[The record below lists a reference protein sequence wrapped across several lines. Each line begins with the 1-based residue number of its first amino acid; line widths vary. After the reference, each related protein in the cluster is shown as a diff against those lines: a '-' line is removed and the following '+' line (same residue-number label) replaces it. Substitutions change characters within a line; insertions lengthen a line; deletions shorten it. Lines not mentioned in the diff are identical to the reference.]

1 MTGELNVAVHA
12 LVYLYHK
19 NMILASDALAEN
31 ICTNPARIRKIM
43 AKMKRAGF
51 VDTKEGI
58 NGGYFLMRD
67 ADKIT
72 LKDICAALEADIIKA
87 GWSSGDPEME
97 CLVASGM
104 SNVMG
109 NIYSKLNKQCLD
121 TLEMIT
127 IKDINDQLFMHKSE

>member
-19 NMILASDALAEN
+19 NTILASDALAEN

-43 AKMKRAGF
+43 AKLKKAGF

-58 NGGYFLMRD
+58 NGGYFLICK
-67 ADKIT
+67 ADIIT
-72 LKDICAALEADIIKA
+72 LKDVCVALEAEVIKK
-87 GWSSGDPEME
+87 GWSSGDPEMD

-109 NIYSKLNKQCLD
+109 NIYSQLNAQCLE
-121 TLEMIT
+121 TLNTIT
-127 IKDINDQLFMHKSE
+127 IKDINDQLFNQPE

>member
-19 NMILASDALAEN
+19 NMILASDVLAEN
-31 ICTNPARIRKIM
+31 VCTNPARIRKIL
-43 AKMKRAGF
+43 AKMKKAGF

-58 NGGYFLMRD
+58 NGGYFLIRE
-67 ADKIT
+67 AGSIT
-72 LKDICAALEADIIKA
+72 LKDVCIALESAIIKT

-104 SNVMG
+104 SNVME
-109 NIYSKLNKQCLD
+109 NIYNKLNEQCLD
-121 TLEMIT
+121 TLNKIT
-127 IKDINDQLFMHKSE
+127 IKDVNDQLFMNKSK

>member
-19 NMILASDALAEN
+19 NTILASDVLAEN

-43 AKMKRAGF
+43 AKLKKAGF

-58 NGGYFLMRD
+58 SGGYFLIQE
-67 ADKIT
+67 AELIT
-72 LKDICAALEADIIKA
+72 LKDVCVALDAEVIKK

-104 SNVMG
+104 SIVMG
-109 NIYSKLNKQCLD
+109 NIYSELNEQCLN
-121 TLEMIT
+121 TLATIT
-127 IKDINDQLFMHKSE
+127 IKDINDQLFMRVSE

>member
-58 NGGYFLMRD
+58 NGGYFLMRE
-67 ADKIT
+67 ANKIT
-72 LKDICAALEADIIKA
+72 LKDICAALETDIIKA

-121 TLEMIT
+121 TLETIT

>member
-19 NMILASDALAEN
+19 DTILASDALAEN

-43 AKMKRAGF
+43 AKMKKAGF

-58 NGGYFLMRD
+58 NGGYFLICK

-72 LKDICAALEADIIKA
+72 LKDICIALEADVIKA

-109 NIYSKLNKQCLD
+109 KIYSQLNEQCLN
-121 TLEMIT
+121 TLESIT
-127 IKDINDQLFMHKSE
+127 IKDINDQLFVQKVQ

>member
-31 ICTNPARIRKIM
+31 VCTNPARIRKIM
-43 AKMKRAGF
+43 AKLKKAGL

-58 NGGYFLMRD
+58 NGGYFL
-67 ADKIT
+67 ICEVSNVT
-72 LKDICAALEADIIKA
+72 LKDVCVALEADVIKA

-104 SNVMG
+104 ARVMG
-109 NIYSKLNKQCLD
+109 NVYSELNEQCLT
-121 TLEMIT
+121 TLATIT
-127 IKDINDQLFMHKSE
+127 IKDINDQLFMRVSE

>member
-31 ICTNPARIRKIM
+31 VCTNPARIRKIM
-43 AKMKRAGF
+43 SKLKKAGF

-58 NGGYFLMRD
+58 NGGYFLICE
-67 ADKIT
+67 ASKIT
-72 LKDICAALEADIIKA
+72 LKDVCVALEADVIKA

-104 SNVMG
+104 ARVMG
-109 NIYSKLNKQCLD
+109 NVYSELNEQCLT
-121 TLEMIT
+121 TLATIT
-127 IKDINDQLFMHKSE
+127 IKDINDQLFMRVSE

>member
-19 NMILASDALAEN
+19 NMILASDVLAEN
-31 ICTNPARIRKIM
+31 VCTNPARIRKIM
-43 AKMKRAGF
+43 AKMKKAGF

-58 NGGYFLMRD
+58 NGGYILIRE
-67 ADKIT
+67 AESIT
-72 LKDICAALEADIIKA
+72 LKDVCIALESAIIKT

-104 SNVMG
+104 SNVME
-109 NIYSKLNKQCLD
+109 NIYNKLNEQCLD
-121 TLEMIT
+121 TLNKIT
-127 IKDINDQLFMHKSE
+127 IKDVNDQLFMNKSK